1 MAPLV
6 DALLLSVSGQRRVSV
21 SRQRCVPPG
30 IFKRARLADGRTGPY
45 ILPLPP
51 GFSLTVPRPPPELP
65 LATPAGDPRPGWSG
79 ARVDGRTPNSGI
91 FPQRPRVLGW
101 GQQPRAPVADTAE
114 PLPLPAGCWRA
125 PGAGRGGGGPRAFS
139 SVYCLLSLQIQAS
152 AAPSGS
158 RGFALKVSSCVLF
171 SASCRHPSVVILGF
185 SIPPPS
191 SAPAPV
197 LRWLRGWREG
207 LVCWAPGLLAVASG
221 AQRGTGETH
230 MHTPV

>member
-1 MAPLV
+1 MAARAPT
-6 DALLLSVSGQRRVSV
+6 SFPCPRVSPSP
-21 SRQRCVPPG
+21 SRVLLQNSPSR
-30 IFKRARLADGRTGPY
+30 
-45 ILPLPP
+45 
-51 GFSLTVPRPPPELP
+51 
-65 LATPAGDPRPGWSG
+65 TPAGDPRPGWSG

-101 GQQPRAPVADTAE
+101 GRQPRAPVADTAE
-114 PLPLPAGCWRA
+114 PLLLPLPAGCWRA